1 MRQEAWPIASDAREW
16 PSMAGVLVVLKALV
30 AAHGV
35 LVVVRARGACASA
48 RCRVASYCTRSLIA
62 SATSEWVCPASTGSE
77 QPAESTRSAEE
88 WCGDDAFD
96 ND

>member
-16 PSMAGVLVVLKALV
+16 PCMAGVLVVHEALV
-30 AAHGV
+30 AAHVV
-35 LVVVRARGACASA
+35 LVVVRTRSACASA
-48 RCRVASYCTRSLIA
+48 RCRVASCCTRSLIA

-96 ND
+96 DD